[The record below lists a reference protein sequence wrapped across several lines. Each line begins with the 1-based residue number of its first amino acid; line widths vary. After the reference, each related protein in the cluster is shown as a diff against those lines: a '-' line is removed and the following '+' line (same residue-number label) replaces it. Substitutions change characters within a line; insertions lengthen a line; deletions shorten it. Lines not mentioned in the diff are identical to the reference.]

1 MMRIIMIAGI
11 AGVLVGVLAG
21 FLWWGTAVRRMQAD
35 LQSLKDQQVAA
46 EVAQEQLKGVRAQ
59 LKRTQDE
66 LASERERRARLEV
79 IVSEGRK

>member
-35 LQSLKDQQVAA
+35 LQSLKDQQMAA